1 MPGQQ
6 MPATQAAPTVPARED
21 NAVCSIVLRI
31 SWHPVPDCEGYI
43 LIYLNIVMICE
54 WFKWVLIVIV
64 PDSFWWFVMNGTCMK
79 M

>member
-6 MPATQAAPTVPARED
+6 MPATQAAPAVPARED

-43 LIYLNIVMICE
+43 LIFEYCDDLWMVQMGS
-54 WFKWVLIVIV
+54 
-64 PDSFWWFVMNGTCMK
+64 DSNSTW
-79 M
+79 